1 MAEEYKGNSYRSKEL
16 QRKKAEAAT
25 SPVKKVEKVITGGA
39 KLKKK
44 TEIQKLKDVFIS
56 EDIGNVKSYI
66 LKDVLVPRIRD
77 AIVDIIKNS
86 ADMIFYGSTRR
97 SSSSG
102 SRPVASKISYNQM
115 FSGSN
120 SNREPI
126 QTRTGLNFDEIT
138 FQSRGDAELVL
149 STMEDM
155 IEQYKVVTVGELYN
169 LADVSTDNYMVY
181 KYGWTDLRSAKA
193 VPTTDGWVLKL
204 PKAFPID

>member
-1 MAEEYKGNSYRSKEL
+1 MAEEYKGNSYKSREKR
-16 QRKKAEAAT
+16 QKAEMIEP
-25 SPVKKVEKVITGGA
+25 PVKKVEKVITGGA

-44 TEIQKLKDVFIS
+44 SELQKLRDTFIS

-77 AIVDIIKNS
+77 AIADIIKNTT
-86 ADMIFYGSTRR
+86 DMVFYGTTRR
-97 SSSSG
+97 TTTSSG
-102 SRPVASKISYNQM
+102 KPIASKISYDGM
-115 FSGSN
+115 FRGSTQ
-120 SNREPI
+120 NREPVK
-126 QTRTGLNFDEIT
+126 TRNGFDFDEIT

-169 LADVSTDNYMVY
+169 LADVSTDNFMVY
-181 KYGWTDLRSAKA
+181 KYGWTDLHSAKA
-193 VPTTDGWVLKL
+193 VPSTDGWVLKL

>member
-1 MAEEYKGNSYRSKEL
+1 MAEEYKGNSYKSKE
-16 QRKKAEAAT
+16 QRQNADI
-25 SPVKKVEKVITGGA
+25 PIPNKKVEKVITGGA

-44 TEIQKLKDVFIS
+44 TELQKLRDTFIS

-77 AIVDIIKNS
+77 AIADIIKNTT
-86 ADMIFYGSTRR
+86 DMIFYGSTRR
-97 SSSSG
+97 PTSSG
-102 SRPVASKISYNQM
+102 GKPIASKISYDRM
-115 FSGSN
+115 FGNPSS
-120 SNREPI
+120 SREPVR
-126 QTRTGLNFDEIT
+126 TRNGFDFDTIA
-138 FQSRGDAELVL
+138 FKSRGDAELVL

-193 VPTTDGWVLKL
+193 VPSSDGWVLKL